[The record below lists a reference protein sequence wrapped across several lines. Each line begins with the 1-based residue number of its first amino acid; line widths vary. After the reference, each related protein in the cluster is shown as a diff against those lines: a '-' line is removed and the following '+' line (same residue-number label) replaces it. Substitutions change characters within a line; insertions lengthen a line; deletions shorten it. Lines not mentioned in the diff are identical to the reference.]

1 VTDILDEVESEYR
14 SEQLRAA
21 AARYAWVAI
30 ALLVIVLAAVG
41 GYQLWEAH
49 SARAAG
55 AAADI
60 YLADSKAADAL
71 VAGDA
76 PGHAALAERFGALA
90 ATAPAGYRTL
100 ARLREA
106 GLLADAGKIPAAQ
119 AVWDKII
126 TDPDTDPLLRQ
137 WASLLWVERGLDTT
151 DPDALR
157 TRLLT
162 ITAGDNPYH
171 TLGEE
176 AEALLDVRVHK
187 TDEARK
193 LLRRVIAD
201 PTAPN
206 GLRERDAAILSHL
219 GG

>member
-1 VTDILDEVESEYR
+1 
-14 SEQLRAA
+14 
-21 AARYAWVAI
+21 
-30 ALLVIVLAAVG
+30 
-41 GYQLWEAH
+41 
-49 SARAAG
+49 
-55 AAADI
+55 
-60 YLADSKAADAL
+60 
-71 VAGDA
+71 
-76 PGHAALAERFGALA
+76 
-90 ATAPAGYRTL
+90 
-100 ARLREA
+100 
-106 GLLADAGKIPAAQ
+106 
-119 AVWDKII
+119 
-126 TDPDTDPLLRQ
+126 
-137 WASLLWVERGLDTT
+137 VERGLDTT

-176 AEALLDVRVHK
+176 AEALLDVRVKK
-187 TDEARK
+187 TDEARA